1 MKERCLEGEE
11 TAWALL
17 YEGNFPG
24 LVFYSRS
31 LLVSGPIPGLTPDDV
46 AENVFGSHWENDCH
60 LIRYYE
66 PERAPWQAF
75 LRLLARRQVITGHR
89 REHEC
94 ALTDGDL
101 VDHGADGGLVE
112 AEFHEFADALT
123 AQLRQW
129 FAEEVLGVT
138 DPAAPS
144 TSPAARRKRRE
155 RVFRKAAEYFG

>member
-1 MKERCLEGEE
+1 LKERCLEGEE

-46 AENVFGSHWENDCH
+46 AENVFGSLWENDCH